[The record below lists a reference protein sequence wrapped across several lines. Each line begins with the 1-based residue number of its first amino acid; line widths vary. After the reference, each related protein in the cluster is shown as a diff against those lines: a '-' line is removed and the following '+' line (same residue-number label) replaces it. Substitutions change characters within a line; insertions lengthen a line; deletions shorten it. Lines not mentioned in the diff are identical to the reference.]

1 MEVSIMMN
9 IVLGLLVICGVSS
22 AMLMMLMKVTEDK
35 PVVNNVNN
43 TRVIIRETVKE
54 TVRVRVNEEVSYV
67 ANDMVTRTNKDNAVW
82 IRIENKATGSIRYNR
97 I

>member
-1 MEVSIMMN
+1 MMN
-9 IVLGLLVICGVSS
+9 MVLGLLVICGVSS
-22 AMLMMLMKVTEDK
+22 AMLMVLMKVTEDK
-35 PVVNNVNN
+35 PVVENNA
-43 TRVIIRETVKE
+43 RVIIRETVKE

-82 IRIENKATGSIRYNR
+82 IRIENKTTGSIRYNR